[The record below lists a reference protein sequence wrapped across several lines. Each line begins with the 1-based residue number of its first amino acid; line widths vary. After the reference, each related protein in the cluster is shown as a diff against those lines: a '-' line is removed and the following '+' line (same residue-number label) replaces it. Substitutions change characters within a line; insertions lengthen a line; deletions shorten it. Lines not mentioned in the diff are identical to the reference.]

1 MKLNRPNGPNGPE
14 DHKCRDRIVAAIRS
28 GNIPDFRKAIVDWLA
43 GTATPAEL
51 KQIREGRELP
61 QV

>member
-1 MKLNRPNGPNGPE
+1 MKPNGPE